1 MTRSSRSD
9 GPADEVSAPLTLLV
23 VFPDEQP
30 VLFDRLETTGAF
42 VLRRART
49 VDEALAALDR
59 DPVDCVVG
67 PDGGSVLELVSEI
80 RTRYPTLPV
89 VVAAG
94 DGSEQFAGEAIAA
107 GATEY
112 VPIDDQSETVDR
124 LGNRIEMAV
133 RENRGYLARAELDG
147 LEAAVEHAADAIV
160 LTDADGQIEY
170 VNPAFE
176 AVTGY
181 TRASAIGRTPRILKS
196 GVQDEAYYEE
206 MWTAILAGDVWE
218 ETIVNERK
226 DGTQYI
232 AHQTVAPVTDETGSV
247 EQFVGI
253 QRDITRRRRLE
264 EQIERSE
271 AALSELYEIASDGD
285 LGLGAKIEAVLSVGT
300 RQFEFPL
307 GYLTRIEDDRQ
318 EILVS
323 VGETEQLH
331 AGRQDPLE
339 RTYCRKTIESDEPV
353 VVADAEAEGWAD
365 DPAFEQF
372 GLRCYIGARVVVDGE
387 LYGTLCFGGEEP
399 KDRMILEAQQSTVKT
414 LANWAGYELE
424 RERRERKLEQQNSRL
439 EKFASAVSHDLRNPL
454 NVAQSRLALFE
465 ETGDEEHLEYARE
478 SHERMDEIIE
488 ETLTLAREGELVEET
503 TAVSLETIARQ
514 CWRSVETREGT
525 LTVAADAE
533 IQAHPQK
540 VRHIF
545 ENLLGNAVE
554 HAGDG
559 VTVEVGP
566 TESGF
571 YVADD
576 GPGIEPSAREQ
587 VFEYGYTTSSGSG
600 FGLSIVEMIAD
611 AHGWEVSITES
622 DAGGARFEFQTDEP
636 VETPINPLTR

>member
-1 MTRSSRSD
+1 MTPSSQSD
-9 GPADEVSAPLTLLV
+9 GPADEASAPLQLLV
-23 VFPDEQP
+23 AFPDEQP
-30 VLFDRLETTGAF
+30 VLFDRLEATGEF

-49 VDEALAALDR
+49 VEEAVASLDR
-59 DPVDCVVG
+59 QPVDCVVG
-67 PDGGSVLELVSEI
+67 TDGGAVLDLIGEI
-80 RTRYPTLPV
+80 RDRYPTLPF

-107 GATEY
+107 GATGY
-112 VPIDDQSETVDR
+112 VATDEGAVDQLGDRIRTAVSEQRDC
-124 LGNRIEMAV
+124 LS
-133 RENRGYLARAELDG
+133 RGELDG

-160 LTDADGQIEY
+160 LTDADGNIEY

-176 AVTGY
+176 TVTGY
-181 TRASAIGRTPRILKS
+181 TRESAIGRTPRILKS
-196 GVQDEAYYEE
+196 GVQDETYYEE
-206 MWTAILAGDVWE
+206 MWTAILDGEVWE

-226 DGTQYI
+226 DGSQYI
-232 AHQTVAPVTDETGSV
+232 AHQTVAPVTDESESV

-271 AALSELYEIASDGD
+271 AALSEVYEIASDGELD
-285 LGLGAKIEAVLSVGT
+285 LGEKIEEVLSVGV

-307 GYLTRIEDDRQ
+307 GYLTRIEDERQ

-353 VVADAEAEGWAD
+353 VVADAEADGWAD

-372 GLRCYIGARVVVDGE
+372 GLRCYIGARIVVDGE
-387 LYGTLCFGGEEP
+387 PYGTLCFGGEEP

-414 LANWAGYELE
+414 LANWVGYELG
-424 RERRERKLEQQNSRL
+424 RERRERKLQQQNNRI

-454 NVAQSRLALFE
+454 SVAQSRLELFAD
-465 ETGDEEHLEYARE
+465 TGDSEHLTDAMEA
-478 SHERMDEIIE
+478 HERMEDIID
-488 ETLTLAREGELVEET
+488 ETLTIAREGELVEET
-503 TAVSLETIARQ
+503 TAVSLETVARQ
-514 CWRSVETREGT
+514 CWRNVETASGT

-533 IQAHPQK
+533 MQANPEK

-545 ENLLGNAVE
+545 ENLFRNAVE
-554 HAGDG
+554 HAGEA

-576 GPGIEPSAREQ
+576 GPGIEPAAREQ

-600 FGLSIVEMIAD
+600 FGLSIVETITD
-611 AHGWEVSITES
+611 AHGWDVTITES
-622 DAGGARFEFQTDEP
+622 DAGGARFEFETDGP
-636 VETPINPLTR
+636 AETPITPLTR